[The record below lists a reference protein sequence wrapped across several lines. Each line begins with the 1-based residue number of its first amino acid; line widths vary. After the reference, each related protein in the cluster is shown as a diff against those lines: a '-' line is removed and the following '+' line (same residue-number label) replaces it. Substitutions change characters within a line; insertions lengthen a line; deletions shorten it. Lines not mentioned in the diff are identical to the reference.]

1 MNLPTPAGTLSRHLV
16 CDSYIRGRRLDAARR
31 KSYSETD
38 PTSGR
43 GVWVLDCE
51 QTGPAPNLG
60 LTKRTMVNS
69 RAPRPWHPVSGG
81 KPPLEE
87 VVRCLQPKQSPFY
100 FRSRLPQPS
109 SSAPLR
115 LGRPKIQNSPRV
127 HRRQGRKRSLGQ
139 PRARSAGAA
148 FKREDRRERPQFL
161 VAGKLRERPVC
172 PRIIPRSHPTHSHFG
187 TRFQMFSLFP

>member
-1 MNLPTPAGTLSRHLV
+1 MESLFSCRHRSRETLAGNSHESADTCRTLSCHLV

-139 PRARSAGAA
+139 PRARSAGSL
-148 FKREDRRERPQFL
+148 QTW
-161 VAGKLRERPVC
+161 GQTGTTPVSS
-172 PRIIPRSHPTHSHFG
+172 RWQIT
-187 TRFQMFSLFP
+187 